1 MLIPSQLS
9 EQPAYPGDKAIER
22 RIRSAVRWNAIM
34 AVLRGQKKDLE
45 LGGHI
50 STYQSAASMYEV
62 CFNHFFKAATDKN
75 GGDLVFFQGHAAPG
89 MYARAFVEGRI
100 TEEQMNNFRQEC
112 EPGKG
117 LSSYPHPKLMPEF
130 WQFSTVSM
138 GLGPVN
144 AIRTAR
150 FLKYLDNRGLKDT
163 KDQKV
168 YAFLGDG
175 EMDEIEA
182 KGDLTFAAREGLD
195 NLIFVV
201 SCNLQRLDGPVT
213 GNGKI
218 VQELEGL
225 FAGAGWEVIKVMWG
239 SWLG

>member
-1 MLIPSQLS
+1 MKFVLTTSLKQ
-9 EQPAYPGDKAIER
+9 R
-22 RIRSAVRWNAIM
+22 RI
-34 AVLRGQKKDLE
+34 
-45 LGGHI
+45 
-50 STYQSAASMYEV
+50 
-62 CFNHFFKAATDKN
+62 KN

-100 TEEQMNNFRQEC
+100 TEDQMNNFRQEC

-168 YAFLGDG
+168 YASL
-175 EMDEIEA
+175 
-182 KGDLTFAAREGLD
+182 
-195 NLIFVV
+195 
-201 SCNLQRLDGPVT
+201 VT
-213 GNGKI
+213 VRWMKSK
-218 VQELEGL
+218 QK
-225 FAGAGWEVIKVMWG
+225 VI
-239 SWLG
+239 